1 MELRFNANINLYS
14 SFIGNTF
21 NSAVNLQSEKGDIF
35 NSKLK
40 VGALN
45 QNTFNSLQYI
55 ESPVGT
61 PVSNTF
67 NSSVTIFSPLK
78 GNYFNS
84 ILELKKGLYLVLPL
98 EFSVFEQ
105 LFIPAQA
112 QMTSLSDTSELPFSK
127 IGGV

>member
-1 MELRFNANINLYS
+1 MELRFNAIITLYS
-14 SFIGNTF
+14 NFIGNTF

-67 NSSVTIFSPLK
+67 NSR
-78 GNYFNS
+78 
-84 ILELKKGLYLVLPL
+84 LELKKGLYLVLPL